1 MSAAFIPLS
10 YKTPSCTLSFSR
22 QEEVLNPTALTNQHH
37 PPPSAAPLTTYLLL
51 STLGAA
57 FWLACT
63 AILNCFNIITWAS
76 VQNLSGPTCTV
87 LNSPA
92 PFWRGTLYTCTPKH
106 TMQGQPRK
114 WWLEE
119 SCHSTV
125 RKHWRTYLIHIHLPQ
140 LFPNTYTLKFRRKPA
155 AVHRDSPDSRP
166 LLSVH
171 CSAYV

>member
-1 MSAAFIPLS
+1 MGRSIKPNS
-10 YKTPSCTLSFSR
+10 PNKPTPPTTLSSTSD
-22 QEEVLNPTALTNQHH
+22 N
-37 PPPSAAPLTTYLLL
+37 LLAM

-63 AILNCFNIITWAS
+63 AVLNCFKIITWTS
-76 VQNLSGPTCTV
+76 VQNLSGPTCTF

-119 SCHSTV
+119 SCHFTV
-125 RKHWRTYLIHIHLPQ
+125 RKHWRTYLIHIHPPQ

-155 AVHRDSPDSRP
+155 AAGRDSPDSRP